1 MMVRSLV
8 TSLLRAPRTAAQRTA
23 APLAALLTALL
34 TALLATLLTA
44 LHPLPVH
51 SAAPV
56 SGASPANSSNN
67 GAATASETEQRAAQ
81 NMLAALDNVVKLK
94 VTAIANAR
102 SARTLGRER
111 EGSGVLLADS
121 GLVLTIGYLILEADS
136 IELTDH
142 TGRIISGSV
151 AAYDHSSGFGLIKPA
166 AALSSKG
173 IALGSSG
180 DVGEQD
186 KLIFATYGGK
196 DSASLATVASK
207 RRFAGYWE
215 YLIDDAIFTV
225 PARGDHSGAALIN
238 RDGKLVG
245 IGSLVVADAA
255 IPNRHSPGNMF
266 VPVDLLKPIM
276 TELTT
281 TGRSKEST
289 RPWLGL
295 STQEVEGRLHVLR
308 VQSDAPAAEAGLKPG
323 DIILSIQGEAVKSLE
338 QFYRKL
344 WALGVAGTAVPLKVL
359 QGSDVRDINVR
370 SIDRMDYVRSKEAL

>member
-1 MMVRSLV
+1 MLIRSLFI
-8 TSLLRAPRTAAQRTA
+8 SLIL
-23 APLAALLTALL
+23 APLAAALIS
-34 TALLATLLTA
+34 TPTQA
-44 LHPLPVH
+44 
-51 SAAPV
+51 AAPV
-56 SGASPANSSNN
+56 SGASAATGSGSPAT
-67 GAATASETEQRAAQ
+67 TASETEQRAAQ

-102 SARTLGRER
+102 SGRTLGRER

-180 DVGEQD
+180 DISEQD
-186 KLIFATYGGK
+186 KLIFAPFGGK
-196 DSASLATVASK
+196 ENASLATVASK

-245 IGSLVVADAA
+245 VGSLIVADAA
-255 IPNRHSPGNMF
+255 MPNRRSPGNMF

-276 TELTT
+276 NELTT
-281 TGRSKEST
+281 NGRSKEST

-344 WALGVAGTAVPLKVL
+344 WAIGVAGTAVPLKVL
-359 QGSDVRDINVR
+359 QGSEVRDVNVR
-370 SIDRMDYVRSKEAL
+370 SIDRMDYVRTKEAL

>member
-1 MMVRSLV
+1 MLVRSLV
-8 TSLLRAPRTAAQRTA
+8 TSLIL
-23 APLAALLTALL
+23 APLAAALISSPIQ
-34 TALLATLLTA
+34 A
-44 LHPLPVH
+44 
-51 SAAPV
+51 AAPV
-56 SGASPANSSNN
+56 SGASAATGSGSPAT
-67 GAATASETEQRAAQ
+67 TASETEQRAAQ

-94 VTAIANAR
+94 VRAIANAR
-102 SARTLGRER
+102 SGRTLGRER

-180 DVGEQD
+180 DINEQD
-186 KLIFATYGGK
+186 KLIFATFGGK
-196 DSASLATVASK
+196 DNASLATVASK

-245 IGSLVVADAA
+245 VGSLIVADAA
-255 IPNRHSPGNMF
+255 IPNRRSPGNMF

-276 TELTT
+276 NELTT
-281 TGRSKEST
+281 TGRSKESA